1 MLYNKLIYTAV
12 TRAKKNLIILGDE
25 YSFIYAVNNNYT
37 VKRKT
42 TLKERL
48 INMNKNNNIVQ
59 NN

>member
-1 MLYNKLIYTAV
+1 MAKLN
-12 TRAKKNLIILGDE
+12 KKNLIILGDE